1 MIVVSIM
8 LNRRRTLMYV
18 QSVFDASVRA
28 PQILMPCVPN
38 GRMQLM
44 PFGLSRPC
52 ADFVMLS
59 STSSAP
65 RTTSLAG
72 AFQTPRDSSTRDQM
86 PAMWPDGGT
95 MIVLSP
101 LVPTGLATLIQG

>member
-18 QSVFDASVRA
+18 QSVLDERVRA
-28 PQILMPCVPN
+28 PHTLMPWAPN

-44 PFGLSRPC
+44 PIGLRRPC
-52 ADFVMLS
+52 SDLVMLS

-65 RTTSLAG
+65 RTTSFAG
-72 AFQTPRDSSTRDQM
+72 AFQIPRESSVRDQM
-86 PAMWPDGGT
+86 PAMCPDGGT
-95 MIVLSP
+95 LIVVSP
-101 LVPTGLATLIQG
+101 LVAAGLATSIHG